1 MGAGLHELPLVFFT
15 VLAQTVVGAF
25 IALSLLLATAQG
37 KTEANKIH
45 YIMTTLW
52 VLMAIG
58 FIASTTHL
66 GSPERAFNA
75 LNRVGASDLSN
86 EIATGSLFF
95 ALGGAYW
102 ALAVSRYL
110 QKDRPNLPLVSLVS
124 SIENKLP
131 TAWQP
136 LGRVV
141 VAISGLIFIG
151 AMAKL
156 YLIPTVPTWNSV
168 YTPVSFFLTAVLAGS
183 ALTVGLLQAVRCGEH
198 LQKAFV
204 GIAIVGAIATAISTY
219 LNYQYLTGVK
229 TAILTALDLV
239 PDYLTITFIR
249 FGLIVVGIVLLLVAL
264 KKRTTL
270 ISFSGF
276 ALILIGELLGRT
288 LFYGLH
294 MTVGLKALGG

>member
-25 IALSLLLATAQG
+25 IALSLLLTTAQG
-37 KTEANKIH
+37 KTAANKIH
-45 YIMTTLW
+45 YIMTALW
-52 VLMAIG
+52 VLMAIS

-102 ALAVSRYL
+102 VLAVSRYL

-131 TAWQP
+131 TAWQS
-136 LGRVV
+136 LGRIV

-183 ALTVGLLQAVRCGEH
+183 ALTVGLLQAVRCGEY
-198 LQKAFV
+198 LQKTLV

-219 LNYQYLTGVK
+219 LNYQYLSGVK
-229 TAILTALDLV
+229 TAIFTALDLV
-239 PDYLTITFIR
+239 PDYLSITLIR
-249 FGLIVVGIVLLLVAL
+249 FGLIVVGIILLLLAL
-264 KKRTTL
+264 KKRTAL

-276 ALILIGELLGRT
+276 ALILLGELLART
-288 LFYGLH
+288 LFYGMH

>member
-15 VLAQTVVGAF
+15 VLAQTVVEAF
-25 IALSLLLATAQG
+25 IALTFQLATPKG
-37 KTEANKIH
+37 KTEANKTH
-45 YIMTTLW
+45 YIMTALW
-52 VLMAIG
+52 LIIAIG

-110 QKDRPNLPLVSLVS
+110 QKDRPNLPLVSFIS
-124 SIENKLP
+124 SIEDKLP

-183 ALTVGLLQAVRCGEH
+183 ALAVGLLQAVRCGEY
-198 LQKAFV
+198 LQKALV

-219 LNYQYLTGVK
+219 
-229 TAILTALDLV
+229 
-239 PDYLTITFIR
+239 
-249 FGLIVVGIVLLLVAL
+249 
-264 KKRTTL
+264 
-270 ISFSGF
+270 
-276 ALILIGELLGRT
+276 
-288 LFYGLH
+288 
-294 MTVGLKALGG
+294 

>member
-1 MGAGLHELPLVFFT
+1 MTLSLFYCTGS
-15 VLAQTVVGAF
+15 TVVGAF

-37 KTEANKIH
+37 KTTANKIH
-45 YIMTTLW
+45 YIMTALW

-110 QKDRPNLPLVSLVS
+110 QKDRPNLPLVSLVL

-183 ALTVGLLQAVRCGEH
+183 ALTVGLLQAVRCGEN

-204 GIAIVGAIATAISTY
+204 SIAIVGAIAAAISTY

-229 TAILTALDLV
+229 TAIFAALDLV
-239 PDYLTITFIR
+239 PDYLSITFIR
-249 FGLIVVGIVLLLVAL
+249 FGLIVVGIILLLVAL

>member
-1 MGAGLHELPLVFFT
+1 MTLSLFYCTGS
-15 VLAQTVVGAF
+15 TVVGAF
-25 IALSLLLATAQG
+25 IALSLLLVTAQG
-37 KTEANKIH
+37 KTTANKIH
-45 YIMTTLW
+45 YIMTALW

-110 QKDRPNLPLVSLVS
+110 QKDRPNLPLVSLVL

-136 LGRVV
+136 LGRIV

-168 YTPVSFFLTAVLAGS
+168 YTPVSFFLNS
-183 ALTVGLLQAVRCGEH
+183 C
-198 LQKAFV
+198 
-204 GIAIVGAIATAISTY
+204 ISRFCFDGR
-219 LNYQYLTGVK
+219 L
-229 TAILTALDLV
+229 
-239 PDYLTITFIR
+239 ITS
-249 FGLIVVGIVLLLVAL
+249 G
-264 KKRTTL
+264 TL
-270 ISFSGF
+270 
-276 ALILIGELLGRT
+276 R
-288 LFYGLH
+288 
-294 MTVGLKALGG
+294 

>member
-1 MGAGLHELPLVFFT
+1 MTLSLFYCTGS
-15 VLAQTVVGAF
+15 TVVGAF

-37 KTEANKIH
+37 KTTANKIH
-45 YIMTTLW
+45 YIMTALW

-110 QKDRPNLPLVSLVS
+110 QKDRPNLPLVSLVL

-183 ALTVGLLQAVRCGEH
+183 ALTVGLLQAVRCGEN

-204 GIAIVGAIATAISTY
+204 SIAIVGAIAAAISTY

-229 TAILTALDLV
+229 TAIFAALDLV
-239 PDYLTITFIR
+239 PDYLSITFIR
-249 FGLIVVGIVLLLVAL
+249 FGLIVVGIILLLVAL
-264 KKRTTL
+264 KKRTAL

>member
-1 MGAGLHELPLVFFT
+1 M
-15 VLAQTVVGAF
+15 VGAF
-25 IALSLLLATAQG
+25 IALSLLLVTAQG
-37 KTEANKIH
+37 KTTANKIH
-45 YIMTTLW
+45 YIMTALW

-110 QKDRPNLPLVSLVS
+110 QKDRPNLPLVSLVL

-168 YTPVSFFLTAVLAGS
+168 YTPVSFFLTVILAGS
-183 ALTVGLLQAVRCGEH
+183 ALTVGLLQAVRCGEN
-198 LQKAFV
+198 LQKTLV

-219 LNYQYLTGVK
+219 LNYQYLLGVK
-229 TAILTALDLV
+229 TAIFTALDLV
-239 PDYLTITFIR
+239 PDYLTITFIH
-249 FGLIVVGIVLLLVAL
+249 FGLIIVGIVLLLVAL

>member
-1 MGAGLHELPLVFFT
+1 MEH
-15 VLAQTVVGAF
+15 
-25 IALSLLLATAQG
+25 
-37 KTEANKIH
+37 
-45 YIMTTLW
+45 
-52 VLMAIG
+52 
-58 FIASTTHL
+58 
-66 GSPERAFNA
+66 
-75 LNRVGASDLSN
+75 
-86 EIATGSLFF
+86 
-95 ALGGAYW
+95 
-102 ALAVSRYL
+102 
-110 QKDRPNLPLVSLVS
+110 
-124 SIENKLP
+124 KLP

-168 YTPVSFFLTAVLAGS
+168 YTPVSFFLTVILAGS
-183 ALTVGLLQAVRCGEH
+183 ALAVGLLQAVRCGEY
-198 LQKAFV
+198 LQKTLV

-229 TAILTALDLV
+229 TAIFTALDLV

-249 FGLIVVGIVLLLVAL
+249 FGLIVVGIILLLVAL
-264 KKRTTL
+264 KKRTAL

>member
-1 MGAGLHELPLVFFT
+1 MTLSLFYCTGS
-15 VLAQTVVGAF
+15 TVVGAF

-37 KTEANKIH
+37 KTTANKIH
-45 YIMTTLW
+45 YIMTALW

-110 QKDRPNLPLVSLVS
+110 QKDRPNLPLVSLVL

-183 ALTVGLLQAVRCGEH
+183 ALTVGLLQAVRCGEN

-204 GIAIVGAIATAISTY
+204 SIAIVGAIAAAISTY
-219 LNYQYLTGVK
+219 LNYQYLLGVK
-229 TAILTALDLV
+229 TAIFTALDLV
-239 PDYLTITFIR
+239 PDYLSITFIR
-249 FGLIVVGIVLLLVAL
+249 FGLIVVGIILLLVAL
-264 KKRTTL
+264 KKRTAL